1 MFGNSWFKKER
12 PLLGMTGFGGGADGK
27 LVSGGA
33 GGSGIT
39 ASGGIQSPTGAAL
52 EPGDGYAYHFFQGP
66 PSGNFVISA
75 LAGSGVAEV
84 VCVGGGGG
92 SGGAGGG
99 AGSVVHLEVTFP
111 GAATYPI
118 SIGPGGDGGQDG
130 PLVNQGTQGTPSFI
144 GPPTS
149 KVVEAGG
156 GGQAGIS
163 DGSGPPTW
171 KAAGAGLLGGSGGGQ
186 SATTDQGSA
195 PGPAGPTAA
204 PYPGVQD
211 AFSPSGGYGHAGGS
225 AHAYAASNSLQGG
238 GGGAGAAGANA
249 EPPSISAPRTSGV
262 GGSGVP
268 ISWIPAGG
276 DTVPGTLEWAK
287 DMPDNL
293 LDTGDYARYKDSAP
307 LTWDPFPGSAGPW
320 TPPTAHG
327 AGANGFKV
335 ARVSD
340 GSRVKWT
347 HTGAS
352 NCYLW
357 TSEDG
362 KNWRNQGNPG
372 SLPASVESKYIGWAG
387 GPNDATMTF
396 TAVTAYGTSGP
407 GPGRY
412 FGGGGGGGTW
422 GNTGGE
428 GGAGGGAEGGMAPG
442 PNGRVNST
450 EGLANTGGGAGGCG
464 YPTWGTEA
472 KGGSGFIA
480 IRYTL

>member
-1 MFGNSWFKKER
+1 MLGNFWFKKEK
-12 PLLGMTGFGGGADGK
+12 PLPSFASFGGGA
-27 LVSGGA
+27 SGLAGISG

-39 ASGGIQSPTGAAL
+39 ATGGIQSPTGAAL
-52 EPGDGYAYHFFQGP
+52 QPGDGYAYHFFQGP

-75 LAGSGVAEV
+75 LAGTGVAEV

-99 AGSVVHLEVTFP
+99 GGSVVHMEVTFP

-130 PLVNQGTQGTPSFI
+130 PEVNKGTQGTPSFI

-156 GGQAGIS
+156 GGMAGVT
-163 DGSGPPTW
+163 DGTGPPTW
-171 KAAGAGLLGGSGGGQ
+171 KAAGDGLLGGSGGGQ
-186 SATTDQGSA
+186 SSATDAGA
-195 PGPAGPTAA
+195 GPGEAGPTAA

-225 AHAYAASNSLQGG
+225 AYAYAATNSLQGG
-238 GGGAGAAGANA
+238 GGGAGAAGGNA
-249 EPPSISAPRTSGV
+249 SPPTIPAPRTSAN
-262 GGSGVP
+262 GGIGVP

-276 DTVPGTLEWAK
+276 NPVPGTVEWAK
-287 DMPDNL
+287 DMPDSI
-293 LDTGDYARYKDSAP
+293 LDTPGYARYKDSGP
-307 LTWDPFPGSAGPW
+307 LSWDPFPGSAGPW

-327 AGANGFKV
+327 AGANGFKCV
-335 ARVSD
+335 RMSD

-347 HTGAS
+347 QAGTGV
-352 NCYLW
+352 YLW

-362 KNWRNQGNPG
+362 KNWRNQGEPG
-372 SLPASVESKYIGWAG
+372 SLPASVESKYLAWAA
-387 GPNDATMTF
+387 GPNDATVTISA
-396 TAVTAYGTSGP
+396 TTAYGTSGP

-422 GNTGGE
+422 GNTAGE
-428 GGAGGGAEGGMAPG
+428 GGAGGGADGGQAPG

-472 KGGSGFIA
+472 KGGTGFIA
-480 IRYTL
+480 IRYAL